1 MIRYTKEY
9 IDMLLVRF
17 MGGET
22 TIEEEDVLS
31 EYFHT
36 TQDVPEEWRDYQT
49 MFAEWSLP
57 QAPSSGMVEASSG
70 SSKVWGGWRWV
81 AVAAAVAVLLGVFV
95 AVTQRHDEQAT
106 IAQVTDEPTDS
117 TSVRPDT
124 IAAPAPKPETPT
136 RRKRSPR
143 VNDVARDYTL
153 VAQKEQQRV
162 EQEIA
167 EVKAE
172 VERVQLD
179 MLDAQLRAQGFVA
192 VRHEDGTIEY
202 IKENEI
208 TNYYAYEPD

>member
-1 MIRYTKEY
+1 M
-9 IDMLLVRF
+9 
-17 MGGET
+17 
-22 TIEEEDVLS
+22 
-31 EYFHT
+31 
-36 TQDVPEEWRDYQT
+36 
-49 MFAEWSLP
+49 
-57 QAPSSGMVEASSG
+57 
-70 SSKVWGGWRWV
+70 
-81 AVAAAVAVLLGVFV
+81 
-95 AVTQRHDEQAT
+95 
-106 IAQVTDEPTDS
+106 
-117 TSVRPDT
+117 
-124 IAAPAPKPETPT
+124 
-136 RRKRSPR
+136 
-143 VNDVARDYTL
+143 NDVARDYTL

>member
-1 MIRYTKEY
+1 
-9 IDMLLVRF
+9 MLLVRF
-17 MGGET
+17 MDGET

-31 EYFHT
+31 EYFRT

-49 MFAEWSLP
+49 MFAEWSL
-57 QAPSSGMVEASSG
+57 APGIPMRRVEASPSP
-70 SSKVWGGWRWV
+70 SKRWRGWRWV
-81 AVAAAVAVLLGVFV
+81 AIAAAVAVLLGVFV
-95 AVTQRHDEQAT
+95 TVTQRHDEQAT

-124 IAAPAPKPETPT
+124 IAAPAPKPETPP

-172 VERVQLD
+172 VERMQLD
-179 MLDAQLRAQGFVA
+179 MLDAQLKAQGFVS

-208 TNYYAYEPD
+208 TNYYAYESD